1 MTLILALQDS
11 FHVLDAAGPG
21 EILTVG
27 LRLLK
32 RWWVKGCHKR
42 GLLRVKRFTDTV
54 LTPVHLMSL
63 FAAFRA
69 STIPSDL

>member
-27 LRLLK
+27 LRLLE
-32 RWWVKGCHKR
+32 RLVGQ
-42 GLLRVKRFTDTV
+42 GLPQTRV
-54 LTPVHLMSL
+54 
-63 FAAFRA
+63 A
-69 STIPSDL
+69 